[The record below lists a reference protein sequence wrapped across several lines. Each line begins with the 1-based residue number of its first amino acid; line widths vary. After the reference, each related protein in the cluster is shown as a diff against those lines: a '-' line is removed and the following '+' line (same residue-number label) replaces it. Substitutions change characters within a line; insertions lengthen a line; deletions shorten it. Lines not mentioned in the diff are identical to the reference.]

1 MERKK
6 LVGMALSMLLV
17 ALPLYAALG
26 FANASENKQAELN
39 DVKQQMQQMQQ
50 RKEQVRERAAAASSQ
65 LQEVMSSLYTLQA
78 QANEL
83 QTKSN
88 KLQGQIAAN
97 QKQLEA
103 KQKQV
108 KQRQHIY
115 RGRLRDIYINGQI
128 NYLDVL
134 LGAKDFS
141 DFSSRMYLLQ
151 KIIAGD
157 LAMLDQ
163 LKRDAEEIN
172 NRKAQLAAEMK
183 EIKAMQAEL
192 EAKKAR
198 VDKLREQRAQMLY
211 KAQEDEQSSQHEYDR
226 LLAVSENIA
235 AMLRNIESS
244 GAGVAAA
251 GGSTETAASTGSGGT
266 GKFMWPCTG
275 PITSYYGWRTHP
287 IFGTTKYHSGM
298 DIAVDA
304 GTPIHAADSGTVV
317 YSGWLGGYGNCVM
330 IDHGGGLVSLYGH
343 NSALNVSEG
352 QYVAKGTVIAYAGST
367 GYSTG
372 PHCHFEVR
380 LHGELTEPL
389 NYLP

>member
-1 MERKK
+1 MQKKK
-6 LVGMALSMLLV
+6 LVAVLLALCV
-17 ALPLYAALG
+17 TVLPLCTATG
-26 FANASENKQAELN
+26 FADNADDKRAELN
-39 DVKQQMQQMQQ
+39 NVRQRMEKMQE
-50 RKEQVRERAAAASSQ
+50 RKAAARQRAESANAQ
-65 LQEVMSSLYTLQA
+65 LSEVMTSLNALQM

-83 QTKSN
+83 QKKSN
-88 KLQGQIAAN
+88 SLQEKIDEN
-97 QKQLEA
+97 QLQLTKKQQEVD
-103 KQKQV
+103 K
-108 KQRQHIY
+108 RIHIY
-115 RGRLRDIYINGQI
+115 QKRLRDIYINGQI

-151 KIIAGD
+151 KIISSD

-163 LKRDAEEIN
+163 LKKDFDEIN
-172 NRKAQLAAEMK
+172 SRKKLLAAEMK
-183 EIKAMQAEL
+183 EIHAAQTEL
-192 EAKKAR
+192 EAKKSR
-198 VDKLREQRAQMLY
+198 VNKLREQRAQVLY
-211 KAQEDEQSSQHEYDR
+211 KAQEDEQSSQAEYDR
-226 LLAVSENIA
+226 LLAISENIA
-235 AMLRNIESS
+235 AMLRNLENS
-244 GAGVAAA
+244 G
-251 GGSTETAASTGSGGT
+251 GGASEESGGT

-298 DIAVDA
+298 DIAVDT
-304 GTPIHAADSGTVV
+304 GTPIHAADSGTIV

-330 IDHGGGLVSLYGH
+330 IDHGGGLVSLYAH
-343 NSALNVSEG
+343 NSELNVSEG
-352 QYVAKGTVIAYAGST
+352 QYVTKGTVVAYAGST

>member
-6 LVGMALSMLLV
+6 LVGIVLALWLA

-26 FANASENKQAELN
+26 FADAAGDKQAELN

-50 RKEQVRERAAAASSQ
+50 RKEQARQKADAANAQ
-65 LQEVMSSLYTLQA
+65 LQEVLSSLYALQA

-83 QTKSN
+83 QAKSS
-88 KLQGQIAAN
+88 KLQVQINEN
-97 QKQLEA
+97 QAQLEK

-108 KQRQHIY
+108 DQRMHIY
-115 RGRLRDIYINGQI
+115 RRRLRDIYINGQI

-134 LGAKDFS
+134 LGARDFS

-192 EAKKAR
+192 AAKKSR

-211 KAQEDEQSSQHEYDR
+211 KAQEDEQSSQEEYDR

-235 AMLRNIESS
+235 AMLRNIES
-244 GAGVAAA
+244 GGGAAA
-251 GGSTETAASTGSGGT
+251 AADDATEAPAPAGGGGT
-266 GKFMWPCTG
+266 GQFMWPCTG

-298 DIAVDA
+298 DIAVDT

-330 IDHGGGLVSLYGH
+330 VDHGGGLVTLYGH
-343 NSALNVSEG
+343 NSALNVNEG